1 MKYLRNKFTEKE
13 LQEALKPIASL
24 ISKSGKSQQ
33 KLTHGT
39 WQYKMQGDNIKALRY
54 AEALIIGDT
63 TNKEQLTQ
71 QDLLEVLRSIASM
84 INKAEKYQEKFL
96 PGTTQHTLQ
105 RNRLN
110 ALRISDTLIK
120 EELGSGGKR

>member
-1 MKYLRNKFTEKE
+1 MNKFTEKE

-24 ISKSGKSQQ
+24 ISKSEKSQQ

-39 WQYKMQGDNIKALRY
+39 WQHKMLGDNIKALRY
-54 AEALIIGDT
+54 AESLIIGDT

-84 INKAEKYQEKFL
+84 IYKTEKYQDKFL
-96 PGTTQHTLQ
+96 PGTSQHTLQ
-105 RNRLN
+105 QNRLN
-110 ALRISDTLIK
+110 ALRIAERLIMMRI
-120 EELGSGGKR
+120 GSK